1 MAKFAVPGTVGSYE
15 LDDDPAR
22 IDPAAAAAFL
32 TTAAYWARWRTE
44 PDIRRQIAAAWR
56 VIGAYDPAGA
66 MVGFAR
72 AISDGGS
79 AYLADVYVL
88 PAHRGRGLGKA
99 IVAMMIEDGPGAGF
113 RWMLHTSDAY
123 GLYRQFGF
131 APPPDNYLE
140 RPPPGGVPGG
150 GQPPRDRGASGGRP
164 PGSTQPLEGD
174 HVRLEPLALRHVPGL
189 LQAAAQDPS
198 LYRWVLV
205 PQDEAA
211 MRRHVEDALA
221 ARAKGMAVPFA
232 VVRLADETVIGSTRF
247 HQLDYWAR
255 RERYDQGGRPPQT
268 PPQADTPDT
277 CEIGYTWLAREA
289 LRTGA
294 NTEMKRLM
302 LTHAFEVWRVRSVC
316 LHTDV
321 RNQRSRN
328 AIQRIGGKF
337 EGVLRAHR
345 LAVDQ
350 SPRDSARFS
359 ITAAEWPA
367 IRQHLADLAGRYAAG
382 AVRRQAA
389 GQHPR

>member
-1 MAKFAVPGTVGSYE
+1 MRRAVGNYE

-32 TTAAYWARWRTE
+32 TAEAYWGRWRTE
-44 PDIRRQIAAAWR
+44 QDVGRQIAAAWR
-56 VIGAYDPAGA
+56 VAGAYDAAGA

-99 IVAMMIEDGPGAGF
+99 IVAMMVEEGPGAGF

-131 APPPDNYLE
+131 APPPDTYME
-140 RPPPGGVPGG
+140 RSGGYGGAGSPPMSGGIP
-150 GQPPRDRGASGGRP
+150 GGRP
-164 PGSTQPLEGD
+164 PGSTQPLTGE
-174 HVRLEPLALRHVPGL
+174 HVRLEPLGPHHVPGL
-189 LQAAAQDPS
+189 LRAAAQDPS
-198 LYRWVLV
+198 LYQWVLV
-205 PQDEAA
+205 PQDEPA

-221 ARAKGMAVPFA
+221 ARAKGIAVPFA

-247 HQLDYWAR
+247 HQLD
-255 RERYDQGGRPPQT
+255 
-268 PPQADTPDT
+268 
-277 CEIGYTWLAREA
+277 
-289 LRTGA
+289 
-294 NTEMKRLM
+294 
-302 LTHAFEVWRVRSVC
+302 
-316 LHTDV
+316 DV
-321 RNQRSRN
+321 RNQRSQN
-328 AIQRIGGKF
+328 AIRRIGGTF
-337 EGVLRAHR
+337 EGVLRSHR

-367 IRQHLADLAGRYAAG
+367 VRQHLADLAARYPEGAA
-382 AVRRQAA
+382 RRQAA
-389 GQHPR
+389 GQHPH

>member
-1 MAKFAVPGTVGSYE
+1 MPTFSAPGAAGSYE

-32 TTAAYWARWRTE
+32 TTEAYWGRWRAE

-56 VIGAYDPAGA
+56 VIGAYDAAGA

-99 IVAMMIEDGPGAGF
+99 IVAMMIEEGPGAGF
-113 RWMLHTSDAY
+113 RWMLHTSDAF

-131 APPPDNYLE
+131 APPPDNYME
-140 RPPPGGVPGG
+140 RPQAMDAARTVTT
-150 GQPPRDRGASGGRP
+150 DRQTVAGTG
-164 PGSTQPLEGD
+164 PLTGE
-174 HVRLEPLALRHVPGL
+174 HVRLEPLSVRHVPGL
-189 LQAAAQDPS
+189 LKAAAQDPS
-198 LYRWVLV
+198 LYQWVLV
-205 PQDEAA
+205 PQDEPA

-221 ARAKGMAVPFA
+221 ARAKGIAVPFA
-232 VVRLADETVIGSTRF
+232 VVRLDDETVIGATRF
-247 HQLDYWAR
+247 HQLDYWT
-255 RERYDQGGRPPQT
+255 RPVPG
-268 PPQADTPDT
+268 DTPDT

-302 LTHAFEVWRVRSVC
+302 LTHAFELWRVRSVC

-321 RNQRSRN
+321 RNQRSQN
-328 AIQRIGGKF
+328 AIRRIGGTF
-337 EGVLRAHR
+337 EGILRAHR

-367 IRQHLADLAGRYAAG
+367 VRQQLAELAARYDRG

-389 GQHPR
+389 GQHPG

>member
-1 MAKFAVPGTVGSYE
+1 MIRRAAGNYE

-32 TTAAYWARWRTE
+32 TTEAYWGRWRAE
-44 PDIRRQIAAAWR
+44 QDIRRQIATAWR
-56 VIGAYDPAGA
+56 VIGAYDAAGA
-66 MVGFAR
+66 MVGLAR

-88 PAHRGRGLGKA
+88 SAHRGRGLGKA
-99 IVAMMIEDGPGAGF
+99 VVAMMIEEGPGAAF

-131 APPPDNYLE
+131 EPPPDNYME
-140 RPPPGGVPGG
+140 RPQRLDGA
-150 GQPPRDRGASGGRP
+150 RIATTDRHPVADTGAL
-164 PGSTQPLEGD
+164 TGD
-174 HVRLEPLALRHVPGL
+174 HVRLEPLGVRHVPGL
-189 LQAAAQDPS
+189 LKAAAQDPS
-198 LYRWVLV
+198 LYQWVLV
-205 PQDEAA
+205 PQDEPA

-221 ARAKGMAVPFA
+221 ARAKGIAVPFA

-255 RERYDQGGRPPQT
+255 PGG
-268 PPQADTPDT
+268 ADIPDT

-302 LTHAFEVWRVRSVC
+302 LTHAFEVWQVRSVC

-321 RNQRSRN
+321 RNQRSQN
-328 AIQRIGGKF
+328 AIRRIGGTF
-337 EGVLRAHR
+337 EGVLRSHR
-345 LAVDQ
+345 MAVDQ

-367 IRQHLADLAGRYAAG
+367 VRQHLTDLTARHATGAA
-382 AVRRQAA
+382 RRQAA
-389 GQHPR
+389 GQHSVAVSEPG

>member
-1 MAKFAVPGTVGSYE
+1 MQRTVGSYQ

-22 IDPAAAAAFL
+22 VDPAAAAAFL
-32 TTAAYWARWRTE
+32 TTEAYWGRWRTE
-44 PDIRRQIAAAWR
+44 PDIARQIAAAWR

-72 AISDGGS
+72 AFGDGGS

-88 PAHRGRGLGKA
+88 PAHRGRGLGQA
-99 IVAMMIEDGPGAGF
+99 IVAMMIEEGPGAGF
-113 RWMLHTSDAY
+113 RWMLHTADAH
-123 GLYRQFGF
+123 GLYRRFGF

-140 RPPPGGVPGG
+140 RPQRPNAMRIVAA
-150 GQPPRDRGASGGRP
+150 DRHAVAGTG
-164 PGSTQPLEGD
+164 PLTGD
-174 HVRLEPLALRHVPGL
+174 YVRLEPLGLRHVPGL
-189 LQAAAQDPS
+189 LTAAAQDPS
-198 LYRWVLV
+198 LYQWTLV
-205 PQDEAA
+205 PQDEPA

-221 ARAKGMAVPFA
+221 ARAKGIAVPFA
-232 VVRLADETVIGSTRF
+232 VVRLADEAVIGSTRF

-255 RERYDQGGRPPQT
+255 PEPRDV
-268 PPQADTPDT
+268 PDT

-302 LTHAFEVWRVRSVC
+302 LTHAFEVWQVRSVC
-316 LHTDV
+316 LHTDA
-321 RNQRSRN
+321 RNQRSQD

-337 EGVLRAHR
+337 EGLLRAHR

-367 IRQHLADLAGRYAAG
+367 VRQHLTDLTARYAGG
-382 AVRRQAA
+382 ADRRQAVC
-389 GQHPR
+389 

>member
-1 MAKFAVPGTVGSYE
+1 MRRAVGNYE

-32 TTAAYWARWRTE
+32 TTEAYWGRWRTAH
-44 PDIRRQIAAAWR
+44 DITRQIGTAWR
-56 VIGAYDPAGA
+56 VIGAYDAAGA
-66 MVGFAR
+66 MVGLAR

-99 IVAMMIEDGPGAGF
+99 VVAMMVEEGPGAGF

-131 APPPDNYLE
+131 EPPPDNYME
-140 RPPPGGVPGG
+140 RSARGVRGG
-150 GQPPRDRGASGGRP
+150 GQPPRDRGVSGGRP

-174 HVRLEPLALRHVPGL
+174 LVRLEPLGVRHVPGL
-189 LQAAAQDPS
+189 LKAAAQDPS
-198 LYRWVLV
+198 LYQWVLV

-221 ARAKGMAVPFA
+221 ARARGIAVPFA
-232 VVRLADETVIGSTRF
+232 VVRLADETVIGATRF

-255 RERYDQGGRPPQT
+255 AQP
-268 PPQADTPDT
+268 ADVPDT

-321 RNQRSRN
+321 RNQRSQN
-328 AIQRIGGKF
+328 AIRRIGGTF
-337 EGVLRAHR
+337 EGVLRSHR
-345 LAVDQ
+345 IAVDQ

-367 IRQHLADLAGRYAAG
+367 VRQRLADLAARYPAD
-382 AVRRQAA
+382 AVRRLAA
-389 GQHPR
+389 GQHP